1 MSIFRKNTPPPS
13 PARDR
18 PISSRPPSIGDAAI
32 SIIGQGM
39 VVIGDLTT
47 DGIIRIEG
55 EVQGTIRAAKSV
67 IIGKEG
73 VVKGDLVTAE
83 AIIGGR
89 VQGTITADHRLEL
102 QSTSFVDGE
111 VRSRAECM
119 KLEEGARFSGRVQI
133 LGEEGQISTISKEI
147 PLLSAQTVESA

>member
-13 PARDR
+13 STRDR
-18 PISSRPPSIGDAAI
+18 PVGTRAQPVGDAAI

-73 VVKGDLVTAE
+73 VVKGDLFTGD

-89 VQGTITADHRLEL
+89 VQGTITAEHRLEL
-102 QSTSFVDGE
+102 QSTCFVDGE
-111 VRSRAECM
+111 VRTRAECM

-133 LGEEGQISTISKEI
+133 LGEDDQLAVMGKEI
-147 PLLSAQTVESA
+147 PLLSAQSIESA